1 MKHKSVHR
9 KYMKKALKQAAKGVF
24 TTGANPRV
32 GCVIVKDGKVL
43 AKAFHQRVGERHAEV
58 LALEKAGDAAK
69 GSTVYVTLEP
79 CSHHGKNPP
88 CADALIAAGVKQV
101 VVCND
106 DPNPLVSGKGYI
118 KLEQAGIEVITGVRF
133 KKGQKLNP
141 GFFKR
146 MRSGTPWV
154 RCKLAQS
161 VDGRTAMANGES
173 HWITGEE
180 ARQDVQ
186 YWRGRSQAII
196 TGIETVLHD
205 DCRLNVRPEELKK
218 KYKKLVHDFAQTQP
232 LRVILDSQLRIP
244 LDAKILQ
251 QPENTL
257 IMTAVHDKEKGQQLM
272 DMRVPVE
279 YFPGIDGQVD
289 LVKLLEYL
297 GQLEINEILLES
309 GATLAGSF
317 LEQDLLDELLIY
329 TAPVIMGSSARP
341 TFKINIEEMSDRL
354 HIKPISIKH
363 FGNDW
368 RLRAIPKYRHK
379 QK

>member
-9 KYMKKALKQAAKGVF
+9 KFMKKALKQAAKGVF

-58 LALEKAGDAAK
+58 LALEKAGDEAK

-88 CADALIAAGVKQV
+88 CAEALIEAGVKQV

-106 DPNPLVSGKGYI
+106 DPNPLVAGKGYI
-118 KLEQAGIEVITGVRF
+118 KLEQAGIEVISGVRF
-133 KKGQKLNP
+133 KKGQKLNA

-146 MRSGTPWV
+146 MRQGLPLV
-154 RCKLAQS
+154 RCKMAQS
-161 VDGRTAMANGES
+161 VDGRTAMANGQS
-173 HWITGEE
+173 HWITGEQ

-205 DCRLNVRPEELKK
+205 DCRLNVRPDEFAK
-218 KYKKLVHDFAQTQP
+218 KYKKLSHDFADRQP
-232 LRVILDSQLRIP
+232 LRIILDSQLRIP
-244 LDAKILQ
+244 LDARILQ
-251 QPENTL
+251 QPESTL
-257 IMTAVHDKEKGQQLM
+257 VVTAVHDRVKGQQLM
-272 DMRVPVE
+272 DMGVPVE
-279 YFPGIDGQVD
+279 FFPGIDAQVD
-289 LVKLLEYL
+289 LPKLLQYL
-297 GQLEINEILLES
+297 GQLEINEVLVES
-309 GATLAGSF
+309 GGTLAGSF
-317 LEQDLLDELLIY
+317 LQQGLLDELVIY
-329 TAPVIMGSSARP
+329 TAPVIMGSNARP
-341 TFKINIEEMSDRL
+341 TFKLNIEEMSERL
-354 HIKPISIKH
+354 HIKPASIKH

-368 RLRAIPKYRHK
+368 RLRALIKR
-379 QK
+379 